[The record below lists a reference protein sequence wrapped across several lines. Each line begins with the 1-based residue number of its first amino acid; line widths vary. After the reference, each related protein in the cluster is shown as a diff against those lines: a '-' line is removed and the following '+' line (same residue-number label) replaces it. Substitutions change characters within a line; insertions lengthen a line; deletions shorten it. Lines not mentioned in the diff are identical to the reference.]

1 MLVRGAISLVLVL
14 LAGYGFFEAAPL
26 IRGPR
31 IDLDTGLY
39 AGSADG
45 FFTISG
51 TAIHTQSLS
60 LNGAS
65 LLIDEEGRFGKTLLL
80 PSGNAI
86 LTLEAGDRFGRTVAR
101 RLEVSVP

>member
-26 IRGPR
+26 LRGPQLT
-31 IDLDTGLY
+31 LD
-39 AGSADG
+39 AGSYANTVDG
-45 FFTISG
+45 FITVAG
-51 TAIHTQSLS
+51 TASHTQSLS
-60 LNGAS
+60 LNGAP
-65 LLIDEEGRFGKTLLL
+65 LLIDEEGRFQKTLLL

-86 LTLEAGDRFGRTVAR
+86 LTLTAGDRFGRMVAK